1 MSEDPRRAHARAHA
15 RTRQRRPS
23 GPSPMPP
30 MPERVGMR
38 QMPTN
43 VSTAAWDA
51 ERARFFADYGAR
63 IYSPNLSEDTNL
75 NIVDIAEKWHT
86 SYSKITDI
94 LVRGASA
101 RDITFDTTL
110 SKQVFFYCLDFCK
123 KQPGFPKTDA
133 EITAFEF
140 VLPTCGPSPDTAAA
154 AVAAAGR
161 AAGRHVRE
169 RSPSD
174 SITVLSSHSSDDAYD
189 WYVYDCL
196 LKNYCLIV
204 IFAKRLDVI
213 SAQCTFSICFRNAIT
228 QIVSI

>member
-1 MSEDPRRAHARAHA
+1 MSEDPRRAHARARAHA

-63 IYSPNLSEDTNL
+63 IYGPNLIEDTNL

-101 RDITFDTTL
+101 RGVTFTGTNRFL
-110 SKQVFFYCLDFCK
+110 SF
-123 KQPGFPKTDA
+123 
-133 EITAFEF
+133 
-140 VLPTCGPSPDTAAA
+140 
-154 AVAAAGR
+154 AAGNTFLR
-161 AAGRHVRE
+161 
-169 RSPSD
+169 
-174 SITVLSSHSSDDAYD
+174 
-189 WYVYDCL
+189 
-196 LKNYCLIV
+196 
-204 IFAKRLDVI
+204 RLFWSGLRPI
-213 SAQCTFSICFRNAIT
+213 EIKCA
-228 QIVSI
+228 